1 MLLLA
6 TLLATA
12 QSSEA
17 PPVCEA
23 DDAAVCLLQLRGAA
37 APCDLQPV
45 VEGGE
50 FCHGEGELLSWD
62 RFGENGT
69 TTRVGVPGDCCAKL
83 QAAAEKCGAVRA
95 LTSAAARL
103 ATPPVGVTMDDD
115 DVERMGVSS
124 ESPTFAFADHT
135 LLCSTFTGA
144 PDTSEAGKP
153 TTPTTTAAPTQAPTP
168 APAQEPEEEG
178 DVWTKVLPLGACRF
192 GDSSNVGSPASVLS
206 AASIEGCRQF
216 CIDDP
221 ACETIEYDPVY
232 DKGRCEIHYTAADL
246 SKAGSYRCEVLTRGM
261 VGPQPA
267 PEEENEEEEEEEEY
281 EDEEESYS
289 DEKDEEEEEE
299 SYSDDEDDSY
309 SDEDDEE
316 EEEEKT
322 DAPTPAPTQ
331 APTSA
336 PTQAPTPAP
345 TQAPTPAPTKAPTPA
360 PTEEPKQKPE
370 KEGTAEKEEGKEEDE
385 EEDKDDDEEESYSD
399 DEEEDEESYSDD
411 EDESYSDDE

>member
-1 MLLLA
+1 MNRPPDRYRIMLLLA

-50 FCHGEGELLSWD
+50 FCHGDGELLSWD

-103 ATPPVGVTMDDD
+103 ATPPVGVTMDDG
-115 DVERMGVSS
+115 DVARMGVSS

-168 APAQEPEEEG
+168 APAQEPAEEG

-192 GDSSNVGSPASVLS
+192 GDSSNVGSPAKVLQ

-246 SKAGSYRCEVLTRGM
+246 SKAGSYRCEVLTRGT
-261 VGPQPA
+261 VGPA
-267 PEEENEEEEEEEEY
+267 PEEENEEEEEEEEEEEY

-289 DEKDEEEEEE
+289 DEEDEEEEEGE

-331 APTSA
+331 APT
-336 PTQAPTPAP
+336 
-345 TQAPTPAPTKAPTPA
+345 PA

-370 KEGTAEKEEGKEEDE
+370 REGTAEKEEGKEEDG
-385 EEDKDDDEEESYSD
+385 
-399 DEEEDEESYSDD
+399 
-411 EDESYSDDE
+411 